1 MTRIFLTGGSGYI
14 GGQVLH
20 TLQSTHPE
28 YECIALLRDSEKAAT
43 VSKTY
48 PRVRIILGDL
58 DSTSLIE
65 EEARQADVVINAATY
80 KHQPSIEAIARGLA
94 SRSTPGHWIQIS
106 GASILSI
113 PDIVNKRFGE
123 ASGKL
128 YDDVNDASEIRD
140 IIKHN
145 ANTRVADNYLV
156 NLAGPKTALIFPPI
170 IYGQGEGP
178 VNQRSIQIP
187 ELSRV
192 AIQTRQ
198 TVQVGKGES
207 TWSNIHISDLANVFV
222 GLVEKAVE
230 GDDNS
235 LWNHDG
241 LYFVGNADVLSFG
254 EISQLVAE
262 TAHGLGLTDSA
273 SVKSVGG
280 SDADEL
286 TAKGSV
292 FWGTNARQHS
302 QRAARFLGWSQK
314 AHSLKEEI
322 PTTVKVIPAIIQ
334 KWQGPHERV
343 PADLTFWA
351 DVLPAGVDTSNAI
364 KDGPCVALVGISV
377 LHVRDSLISFFGCM
391 GIIMRR
397 WQKMDPG
404 RLVGISTRKD
414 RLSMTAHLK
423 SNLLSGSIDLSLA
436 EIELRSRDC
445 DYATDDNV
453 VIGPFGVL
461 NFASNT
467 ETQDQP
473 PSEFLSQIE
482 TQPLVEP
489 SVLQE
494 DGAFTVD
501 PGPVMASADAVVTE
515 GIQDTSP
522 HSIIDS
528 LSGMNDFLHWSDL
541 LSFDIDPSGLAKYPT
556 LSMQPDMS
564 IDLDNET
571 GLMPLTSSTNNGSM
585 THLLSDQTSIDLVSA
600 VPDLLHNAQFLLK
613 HFQDVVI
620 PHIMAI
626 PFGLKSPWK
635 MLNLPAAVV
644 TFGDSTFL
652 GTDGVSHAR
661 LANLFGIIACS
672 ALDLALR
679 PHDGILESSDH
690 WHYTATQL
698 YQNAKDHMQISL
710 QHETQGPRK
719 AKYKD
724 QLMSANIL
732 TQYAILSGQ
741 QQHAR
746 CFLIDAEQL
755 LRLRGLSKTRISK
768 KARLLHHV
776 YTWLRILG
784 ESTFVLHD
792 YGLSYSCLDNLGS
805 SSQTHAP
812 RAIGDASP
820 VQSEPNPRL
829 DDFLRLGNQ
838 NSDNDLNIDE
848 PKDRASGYNDI
859 HLHDS
864 RSFSEQLY
872 KQIYGIP
879 ETWLSL
885 ISQTTRLAN
894 VMETFRVARSSGK
907 AVSMEV
913 WEKLQR
919 RSMRLENM
927 ICSLNLGRNRAH
939 STDLQS
945 LSKPHACML
954 EALNQALMIFFYR
967 RIRNVHPAVLQGHV
981 DNVINALE
989 ECNDTLSKDVQAGP
1003 GTAWPIFIAGSEA
1016 LTNTRREGILRWL
1029 DNASSKCGCTSFATA
1044 RDVMMKVWRMQDEH
1058 LIENRGDPMLS
1069 WTDVVKKEQIWPL
1082 FF

>member
-1 MTRIFLTGGSGYI
+1 MARIFLTGGSGFI

-28 YECIALLRDSEKAAT
+28 YECYVLLRDSDKAAV
-43 VSKTY
+43 VSKAY
-48 PRVRIILGDL
+48 PRVHVVLGDL

-94 SRSTPGHWIQIS
+94 SRPTPGYWIQIS

-113 PDIVNKRFGE
+113 PDIVNNRFGE
-123 ASGKL
+123 AAGKF

-140 IIKHN
+140 IIKRN
-145 ANTRVADNYLV
+145 ADTRVADNYLV
-156 NLAGPKTALIFPPI
+156 NLSGPRTALIFPPI
-170 IYGQGEGP
+170 IYGRGNGP

-230 GDDNS
+230 GAEGAM
-235 LWNHDG
+235 WNQDG

-254 EISQLVAE
+254 KISQLVADA
-262 TAHGLGLTDSA
+262 AHSLGLTDSA
-273 SVKSVGG
+273 SVKSV
-280 SDADEL
+280 SASEADEL
-286 TAKGSV
+286 TGKGSV

-302 QRAARFLGWSQK
+302 QRAAKFLGWSQK
-314 AHSLKEEI
+314 AHSLEQEI
-322 PTTVKVIPAIIQ
+322 PATVKAEASRLG
-334 KWQGPHERV
+334 KFEEL
-343 PADLTFWA
+343 AD
-351 DVLPAGVDTSNAI
+351 
-364 KDGPCVALVGISV
+364 DG
-377 LHVRDSLISFFGCM
+377 
-391 GIIMRR
+391 RR
-397 WQKMDPG
+397 A
-404 RLVGISTRKD
+404 TRRHLYTEKD
-414 RLSMTAHLK
+414 RLSMSDSLTT
-423 SNLLSGSIDLSLA
+423 NLLSGSIDASLA
-436 EIELRSRDC
+436 EIELRSRDT
-445 DYATDDNV
+445 DRATDDDV

-461 NFASNT
+461 KFTSSST
-467 ETQDQP
+467 EPQAQECVQSPAQQLVMPTLAQ
-473 PSEFLSQIE
+473 E
-482 TQPLVEP
+482 VEP
-489 SVLQE
+489 IP
-494 DGAFTVD
+494 TD
-501 PGPVMASADAVVTE
+501 PGPSGSADDIVPE
-515 GIQDTSP
+515 EIQDTSP
-522 HSIIDS
+522 LSIMDS
-528 LSGMNDFLHWSDL
+528 LSQMDDFLHWSDL
-541 LSFDIDPSGLAKYPT
+541 LGINLDPSGFATYPN
-556 LSMQPDMS
+556 LSLQPDMS
-564 IDLDNET
+564 LDLNNDV
-571 GLMPLTSSTNNGSM
+571 GLLSFTSTTNNNSIQAM
-585 THLLSDQTSIDLVSA
+585 TPQQTPMDLVSTA
-600 VPDLLHNAQFLLK
+600 TDLLQNAQFLLK

-635 MLNLPAAVV
+635 ILNLPAAVV
-644 TFGDSTFL
+644 SFGDSTFL

-661 LANLFGIIACS
+661 LANLYGIIACS

-679 PHDGILESSDH
+679 PQDGMLESSDH
-690 WHYTATQL
+690 WHHTANQL
-698 YQNAKDHMQISL
+698 YHNAKDHMQISL

-746 CFLIDAEQL
+746 CFLIDAERL
-755 LRLRGLSKTRISK
+755 LRLRGLSKSRISK

-805 SSQTHAP
+805 SGRIHTPS
-812 RAIGDASP
+812 AIGNSNPA
-820 VQSEPNPRL
+820 QNEPNPRL

-848 PKDRASGYNDI
+848 PKDHASGYNDI

-864 RSFSEQLY
+864 RSFSEHLY

-885 ISQTTRLAN
+885 VSQTTRLAN
-894 VMETFRVARSSGK
+894 VMEAFRTARSSGRS
-907 AVSMEV
+907 VSMEA

-927 ICSLNLGRNRAH
+927 ICSLNLGRTRGQ
-939 STDLQS
+939 STDLQT
-945 LSKPHACML
+945 LSKPHVCML
-954 EALNQALMIFFYR
+954 EALNEALMIFFYR
-967 RIRNVHPAVLQGHV
+967 RIREVHPAVLQGHV

-989 ECNDTLSKDVQAGP
+989 ECNDTLSQDAQSGP

-1016 LTNTRREGILRWL
+1016 LTTNRREAVLRWL

-1044 RDVMMKVWRMQDEH
+1044 RDVMMKVWRKQDEH
-1058 LIENRGDPMLS
+1058 LMANRGDRILS
-1069 WTDVVKKEQIWPL
+1069 WIEIVKEEQTWPL

>member
-1 MTRIFLTGGSGYI
+1 
-14 GGQVLH
+14 
-20 TLQSTHPE
+20 
-28 YECIALLRDSEKAAT
+28 
-43 VSKTY
+43 
-48 PRVRIILGDL
+48 
-58 DSTSLIE
+58 
-65 EEARQADVVINAATY
+65 
-80 KHQPSIEAIARGLA
+80 
-94 SRSTPGHWIQIS
+94 
-106 GASILSI
+106 
-113 PDIVNKRFGE
+113 
-123 ASGKL
+123 
-128 YDDVNDASEIRD
+128 
-140 IIKHN
+140 
-145 ANTRVADNYLV
+145 
-156 NLAGPKTALIFPPI
+156 
-170 IYGQGEGP
+170 
-178 VNQRSIQIP
+178 
-187 ELSRV
+187 
-192 AIQTRQ
+192 
-198 TVQVGKGES
+198 
-207 TWSNIHISDLANVFV
+207 
-222 GLVEKAVE
+222 
-230 GDDNS
+230 
-235 LWNHDG
+235 
-241 LYFVGNADVLSFG
+241 
-254 EISQLVAE
+254 
-262 TAHGLGLTDSA
+262 
-273 SVKSVGG
+273 
-280 SDADEL
+280 
-286 TAKGSV
+286 
-292 FWGTNARQHS
+292 
-302 QRAARFLGWSQK
+302 
-314 AHSLKEEI
+314 
-322 PTTVKVIPAIIQ
+322 
-334 KWQGPHERV
+334 
-343 PADLTFWA
+343 
-351 DVLPAGVDTSNAI
+351 
-364 KDGPCVALVGISV
+364 
-377 LHVRDSLISFFGCM
+377 
-391 GIIMRR
+391 
-397 WQKMDPG
+397 
-404 RLVGISTRKD
+404 
-414 RLSMTAHLK
+414 MTAHLK
-423 SNLLSGSIDLSLA
+423 SNLLSGSIDISLA

-445 DYATDDNV
+445 DHATDDNV

-473 PSEFLSQIE
+473 LSGFLSQIE
-482 TQPLVEP
+482 AQPSAEP

-494 DGAFTVD
+494 DEAFTVD
-501 PGPVMASADAVVTE
+501 PGPIMASADAVVPE
-515 GIQDTSP
+515 GIQDTRP
-522 HSIIDS
+522 QSIIDS
-528 LSGMNDFLHWSDL
+528 LSQMDDFLHWSDL
-541 LSFDIDPSGLAKYPT
+541 LSLNVDPSGLAKYPT

-571 GLMPLTSSTNNGSM
+571 GLMPFISSMDNGSM
-585 THLLSDQTSIDLVSA
+585 TPLLSDQISIDLVSA
-600 VPDLLHNAQFLLK
+600 APDLLHNAQILLK

-626 PFGLKSPWK
+626 PFGLKSPWRI
-635 MLNLPAAVV
+635 LNLPAAVV
-644 TFGDSTFL
+644 AFGDSTFL

-690 WHYTATQL
+690 WHYTASQL

-732 TQYAILSGQ
+732 TQYAMPSSFYDFV
-741 QQHAR
+741 R
-746 CFLIDAEQL
+746 
-755 LRLRGLSKTRISK
+755 LSKTRISK

-792 YGLSYSCLDNLGS
+792 YGLSYSCLDNLGC

-812 RAIGDASP
+812 GATGDANP
-820 VQSEPNPRL
+820 VQIEPNPRL

-864 RSFSEQLY
+864 RSFPEHLY

-885 ISQTTRLAN
+885 VFQTTRLAN

-907 AVSMEV
+907 AVSMEA

-927 ICSLNLGRNRAH
+927 ICSLNLGRTRGH
-939 STDLQS
+939 FTDLQS
-945 LSKPHACML
+945 LSKPHAFML

-967 RIRNVHPAVLQGHV
+967 RIREVHPAVLQGQV

-989 ECNDTLSKDVQAGP
+989 ECNDTLSQDAQAGP

-1016 LTNTRREGILRWL
+1016 LTNTRREAIIRWL

-1069 WTDVVKKEQIWPL
+1069 WIEVVKKEQIWPL